1 MTICTQLSRS
11 EGATCGHGHACR
23 QAGIRSS
30 SGRIGDEADDCQQS
44 ALSDGHR
51 LAAPAALH
59 LGPRVVGRQHPRED
73 VEACLHGPHSLA
85 DPHAWTAQEVGRIWS
100 EKLLEVLWAQ
110 EDVIREGAL
119 HVLHKSR
126 AIVVSAGLE
135 DDFREL
141 VPIPDATGVCLGF
154 LAVILGLLPSPV
166 TFAAAFLALAFAAA
180 PVAGLAPAALVGVGP
195 GGVGHAAKRD

>member
-1 MTICTQLSRS
+1 MP
-11 EGATCGHGHACR
+11 AYP
-23 QAGIRSS
+23 QAWPLAARSS
-30 SGRIGDEADDCQQS
+30 FCVCCALPSWVFSCARAACKLSSWKMVASSSNSTSAS
-44 ALSDGHR
+44 ALRTSR
-51 LAAPAALH
+51 PACTDPTA
-59 LGPRVVGRQHPRED
+59 
-73 VEACLHGPHSLA
+73 SLT
-85 DPHAWTAQEVGRIWS
+85 PHAWTAQEVGRIRS

-135 DDFREL
+135 DDLREL

-154 LAVILGLLPSPV
+154 LAVILGLLPSPI
-166 TFAAAFLALAFAAA
+166 TFAAAFLALTFAAA
-180 PVAGLAPAALVGVGP
+180 PIAGLAPAALVGVGP